1 MVNTKEGDTKVKE
14 STQVLDQKVSKR
26 TMEVVDEKTGKKTLR
41 TFEVCEKI
49 IEHEVDIV
57 VLLALCRVEGLYVGL

>member
-1 MVNTKEGDTKVKE
+1 MKE
-14 STQVLDQKVSKR
+14 SSQVLDEKVSKR

-49 IEHEVDIV
+49 IEHEVYI
-57 VLLALCRVEGLYVGL
+57 LL